1 MATSLMADLLEEM
14 KNHRFAEVH
23 LTVSRCSFKIIIDRD
38 SPKYLSETETL
49 ETSSVP
55 MALKMLKA
63 LREGA

>member
-1 MATSLMADLLEEM
+1 MAISLMADLLEEM

-23 LTVSRCSFKIIIDRD
+23 LSMGKCCFKIIIERD
-38 SPKYLSETETL
+38 NPKCFSDIETL